1 MKTNTIVKI
10 DLDKIHAD
18 ERNFFETAGGI
29 EIEQKNEEL
38 KDSIEADGL
47 IHPIVVRPRPGA
59 EDEYIIIS
67 GHRRKAMF
75 RRLRDE
81 GKDGFGKIPAVIKNI
96 PEGTQARMMLLEAN
110 TTQRESTDW
119 EKAQA
124 VKEYGE
130 ILDELK
136 EKGEEMPGRRRDHIA
151 AALHIS
157 KTQVGQ
163 YEKINKSLAPEYKEE
178 MRAGNIGV
186 TVADKLASLPEETQK
201 ELHEKNP
208 APKAAEIQNG
218 IFAPEEPERPEPQEE
233 PQEESQEVKEPE
245 EPQEEKRTGDAYN
258 KALKKMDEYGFDCL
272 EPCEQCTVASCCEK
286 CCKTCQEKCGSKQ
299 ECRKDKEAEAPL
311 KIYAIQKVVKMLEG
325 MVSTSRRTAEIYEGK
340 NQEQVDKYEAV
351 AKYTEEL
358 IEKAKQDLFDLS
370 GINMF

>member
-10 DLDKIHAD
+10 DLDKVYAD
-18 ERNFFETAGGI
+18 KRNFFETAGGI

-96 PEGTQARMMLLEAN
+96 PEGPQARMMLLEAN

-119 EKAQA
+119 EKSQA

-136 EKGEEMPGRRRDHIA
+136 DQGEEMPGRRRDHIA

-163 YEKINKSLAPEYKEE
+163 YEKINKNLAPEYKEE

-186 TVADKLASLPEETQK
+186 TVADKLASLPEEEQK

-208 APKAAEIQNG
+208 APKAAEIQRG
-218 IFAPEEPERPEPQEE
+218 IFGDESPAQSDGRQEKPVE
-233 PQEESQEVKEPE
+233 G
-245 EPQEEKRTGDAYN
+245 KRAGDTYGR
-258 KALKKMDEYGFDCL
+258 ALKKMEKSEFDGL
-272 EPCEQCTVASCCEK
+272 EPCEQCAVASCCEK
-286 CCKTCQEKCGSKQ
+286 CCKTCQEPCGSQQK
-299 ECRKDKEAEAPL
+299 CRLDEKANAPM
-311 KIYAIQKVVKMLEG
+311 KIYAIQKTIKMLEDFAT
-325 MVSTSRRTAEIYEGK
+325 MQSRMGTTYEGE
-340 NQEQVDKYEAV
+340 NEQKVKQYEAI
-351 AKYTEEL
+351 AGYTDEL
-358 IEKAKQDLFDLS
+358 IEKAKQDLFDLA
-370 GINMF
+370 GINLF